1 VLGTTDDERLE
12 PVLGITVER
21 TAEAEREP
29 ALFFAS
35 PAEAGAHGSMGPGL
49 RREDENDVLRLPE
62 PSEREQQVERSR
74 WWSRLRGPVGS
85 LVLHLLPLLLLIDWP
100 ISPPAETA
108 PIPVQLVFEP
118 PPKATP
124 APPVPQPKPAPP
136 PPRGRLASE
145 DLGEPEAKQVDK
157 PKGDPPAAEKPAKT

>member
-1 VLGTTDDERLE
+1 MSRARSRPKPLTSWPAPLPGQKQQE
-12 PVLGITVER
+12 P
-21 TAEAEREP
+21 P
-29 ALFFAS
+29 LFFAS
-35 PAEAGAHGSMGPGL
+35 RAEAGAHGSMGPGL

-108 PIPVQLVFEP
+108 
-118 PPKATP
+118 
-124 APPVPQPKPAPP
+124 
-136 PPRGRLASE
+136 
-145 DLGEPEAKQVDK
+145 
-157 PKGDPPAAEKPAKT
+157 